1 MARSTPQPPG
11 RFSLLELLR
20 GNPHE
25 AGLSRLA
32 ADNYGEPQRRG
43 LAVPHGRMIRD
54 LNVGSAMAGGNLAG
68 ATQLERVADAIRPQ
82 LVLER
87 VGAERVEVS
96 ATTEVLFPR
105 FDGGTG
111 AWLFEGEAAPSDA
124 ATVAAATATPRCAA
138 ARLGMSR
145 KVRNQ
150 SREDVEAAV
159 LREVSQAVA
168 AVLEAGFLVGTGGED
183 QPLGL
188 INTPG
193 IGTQSFAAAVPT
205 LSELVGMVE
214 VFADA
219 DGDLGAAR
227 WLLHPSDLADLLRA
241 QVDADGGEL
250 IVQYIDGAHRIC
262 GVPIETS
269 RHLTE
274 GKHLLMDPSAVATV
288 YFGAAQVV
296 LDEFSNGKAL
306 SGAAELC
313 VFNFADLAVLRP
325 AHVVVGSV

>member
-1 MARSTPQPPG
+1 MARTTPQPAD

-43 LAVPHGRMIRD
+43 LAVPHGRMLRD
-54 LNVGSAMAGGNLAG
+54 LNVGSATAGGNLAG
-68 ATQLERVADAIRPQ
+68 ATQLERVADAIRPR
-82 LVLER
+82 LVVER
-87 VGAERVEVS
+87 MGAQRIEVS
-96 ATTEVLFPR
+96 ATSEVLFPR
-105 FDGGTG
+105 WSGGTG
-111 AWLFEGEAAPSDA
+111 NWLSEGEAAPSDA

-150 SREDVEAAV
+150 GREDVEAAV

-193 IGTQSFAAAVPT
+193 IGTQSFAGAVPT
-205 LSELVGMVE
+205 LTELVGMVE
-214 VFADA
+214 TYADA

-227 WLLHPSDLADLLRA
+227 WLLHPSDLADLLKA

-262 GVPIETS
+262 GLPIETS

-274 GKHLLMDPSAVATV
+274 GKHLLMEPSAVATV
-288 YFGAAQVV
+288 FFGPAQIL
-296 LDEFSNGKAL
+296 LDEYSSGKAL
-306 SGAAELC
+306 TGAAELC
-313 VFNFADLAVLRP
+313 VFSFADLAVLRP
-325 AHVVVGSV
+325 AHIVVGAS